1 MSEETININNKE
13 IAVYAKTLRQLL
25 NENAVCEIER
35 NLRKLLTQ
43 LTDGIVSKDPSDRM
57 LSPLRNTF
65 LDSYFNGAP
74 DDEMKVFARINAG
87 RFFSDSALAIIR
99 KITAMD
105 PEDGEPLLRQYMAD
119 RAQFVRQAEESL
131 QKLAEKGIIR
141 K

>member
-1 MSEETININNKE
+1 MSEQTVNINKLE

-43 LTDGIVSKDPSDRM
+43 LSDGPLSKDAAER
-57 LSPLRNTF
+57 LLLPLRNAF
-65 LDSYFNGAP
+65 IDSYFNGAP
-74 DDEMKVFARINAG
+74 DEEMKIFARIDAG

-99 KITAMD
+99 KIMAMQAD
-105 PEDGEPLLRQYMAD
+105 DAEAVLRQYLAD
-119 RAQFVRQAEESL
+119 RADFVRQAEDSL
-131 QKLAEKGIIR
+131 RKLSEKGIIR

>member
-35 NLRKLLTQ
+35 NLRKLLT
-43 LTDGIVSKDPSDRM
+43 LITDGAPSKDAADKI
-57 LSPLRNTF
+57 LVPLRNAF

-74 DDEMKVFARINAG
+74 DEEMKVFARINAG
-87 RFFSDSALAIIR
+87 RFFSDSAFAIIR
-99 KITAMD
+99 KIMAMD
-105 PEDGEPLLRQYMAD
+105 PFDAEPILRQYLAD

-131 QKLAEKGIIR
+131 RKLAEKGIIR

>member
-57 LSPLRNTF
+57 LSPLRNAF

-119 RAQFVRQAEESL
+119 RAQFVRQVEESL